1 MRSELHLL
9 RVVAGADAAVLSGD
23 ERERAAR
30 FRFEP
35 DRDAFVL
42 ARATLRVLLGERLRC
57 DPRALV
63 FASGEHGKP
72 FLAGNPLHFNVS
84 HTRGAIAIAIGGA
97 PLGVDIERVDP
108 ARVSLDT
115 VRHYFPADEARRVE
129 AAAGDERVA
138 LFFELWTAHEA
149 RLKASGLGLSLPLP
163 PDGGEWRLHR
173 GAFEGHVWALASL
186 DAETPEVLS

>member
-9 RVVAGADAAVLSGD
+9 RVVAGADASALSDD

-30 FRFEP
+30 FRFDV
-35 DRDAFVL
+35 DRDAYVL
-42 ARATLRVLLGERLRC
+42 ARSTLRRLLGERLGR
-57 DPRALV
+57 DPRGLM

-72 FLAGNPLHFNVS
+72 YLAGDPLHFNVS
-84 HTRGAIAIAIGGA
+84 HTRGAIAIAIGAA

-108 ARVSLDT
+108 ARVSLET

-129 AAAGDERVA
+129 AAEGAARVA
-138 LFFELWTAHEA
+138 LFFELWTGHEA

-163 PDGGEWRLHR
+163 PDNGEWLVER
-173 GAFEGHVWALASL
+173 GEFEDHVWALATR
-186 DAETPEVLS
+186 A